1 VPRLLGSAEAG
12 ASASLVR
19 PPGPLF
25 GDGPIRP
32 AGRWQDGRVAGVAR
46 SMGARQSTGTGPESG
61 LVYQIPLRT
70 RFRGVTVRQGLVWR
84 GAAGWAEWSPFL
96 DYGPDEA
103 RIWLRAAMESADI
116 GWPDP
121 VRATVPVN
129 CTIPAVDPEVAYAM
143 AAGSG
148 CTTAKVKVAEQGQ
161 GLADDLNRVEAVRH
175 ALGPTGQVRVDAN
188 GAWDVDAARAA
199 IRQLARF
206 DLEYVEQPCA
216 HVDELAEL
224 RRRLARDGL
233 GVLIAADESIRRSN
247 DPYRVAEL
255 SAADVVVL
263 KVQPLGGV
271 RACLQIAERI
281 GLPVV
286 VSSALETSVGIRAGL
301 ALAAALPQ
309 LPYACGLNTVPL
321 LTDDLVESSLVATGG
336 HLTVRD
342 LVVDPLRLSSAA
354 APSDVVEAWRTRLR
368 EVSPCDAEMQSGEGR
383 IV

>member
-1 VPRLLGSAEAG
+1 
-12 ASASLVR
+12 
-19 PPGPLF
+19 
-25 GDGPIRP
+25 
-32 AGRWQDGRVAGVAR
+32 VAGVAR

-224 RRRLARDGL
+224 RRRLARDGI

-255 SAADVVVL
+255 RAADVVVL

-368 EVSPCDAEMQSGEGR
+368 EVHHAMAEMQSGEGR

>member
-1 VPRLLGSAEAG
+1 MG
-12 ASASLVR
+12 A
-19 PPGPLF
+19 
-25 GDGPIRP
+25 
-32 AGRWQDGRVAGVAR
+32 VAGLAR
-46 SMGARQSTGTGPESG
+46 SMSPRRSPRTAGPESG
-61 LVYQIPLRT
+61 QVYQLSLRT
-70 RFRGVTVRQGLVWR
+70 RFRGVTVRQGVVWR
-84 GAAGWAEWSPFL
+84 GPAGWAEWSPFL
-96 DYGPDEA
+96 DYAPHEA
-103 RIWLRAAMESADI
+103 GTWLRAATESAEI

-121 VRATVPVN
+121 VRTVVPVN

-143 AAGSG
+143 AEGSG

-161 GLADDLNRVEAVRH
+161 ALADDLNRVEAVRH

-188 GAWDVDAARAA
+188 GAWDVDAALAA

-224 RRRLARDGL
+224 RRRLARDGI
-233 GVLIAADESIRRSN
+233 GVLIAADESIRRSS

-255 SAADVVVL
+255 RAADVVVL

-271 RACLQIAERI
+271 RACLEIAERI

-286 VSSALETSVGIRAGL
+286 VSSALETSIGIRAGL

-321 LTDDLVESSLVATGG
+321 LAHDLARVPLVAVAGMLPVG
-336 HLTVRD
+336 
-342 LVVDPLRLSSAA
+342 PLELSADALAA
-354 APSDVVEAWRTRLR
+354 
-368 EVSPCDAEMQSGEGR
+368 
-383 IV
+383 

>member
-1 VPRLLGSAEAG
+1 
-12 ASASLVR
+12 
-19 PPGPLF
+19 
-25 GDGPIRP
+25 
-32 AGRWQDGRVAGVAR
+32 
-46 SMGARQSTGTGPESG
+46 MGARHSSGVAGPESG
-61 LVYQIPLRT
+61 VVYQIGLHT

-103 RIWLRAAMESADI
+103 RSWLRAAMESADI

-161 GLADDLNRVEAVRH
+161 ALADDLNRVEAVRH

-216 HVDELAEL
+216 HVEELAEL
-224 RRRLARDGL
+224 RRRLARDGI

-255 SAADVVVL
+255 RAADVVVL

-271 RACLQIAERI
+271 RACLEIAERI
-281 GLPVV
+281 ELPVV

-301 ALAAALPQ
+301 ALAAALPE

-336 HLTVRD
+336 CLGVGD
-342 LVVDPLRLSSAA
+342 LAVDPLRLSAAA
-354 APSDVVEAWRTRLR
+354 APMDVAEAWRARLR
-368 EVSPCDAEMQSGEGR
+368 EVRRAMAEVQSGGGR
-383 IV
+383 VV

>member
-1 VPRLLGSAEAG
+1 MAGLARSTSPRHSAG
-12 ASASLVR
+12 AA
-19 PPGPLF
+19 
-25 GDGPIRP
+25 
-32 AGRWQDGRVAGVAR
+32 
-46 SMGARQSTGTGPESG
+46 GPESG
-61 LVYQIPLRT
+61 RVYQIGLHT

-84 GAAGWAEWSPFL
+84 GEAGWAEWSPFL

-103 RIWLRAAMESADI
+103 RIWLRAAMESAEI

-129 CTIPAVDPEVAYAM
+129 CTIPAVEAEVAYTM

-148 CTTAKVKVAEQGQ
+148 CTTAKVKVAEHGQ
-161 GLADDLNRVEAVRH
+161 ALADDLNRVEAVRH
-175 ALGPTGQVRVDAN
+175 ALGPTGRVRVDAN
-188 GAWDVDAARAA
+188 GAWDVDTARAA
-199 IRQLARF
+199 IRQLDRF

-216 HVDELAEL
+216 HVEELAEL
-224 RRRLARDGL
+224 RLRLARDGID
-233 GVLIAADESIRRSN
+233 VLIAADESIRRSS

-255 SAADVVVL
+255 RAADVVVL

-271 RACLQIAERI
+271 RACLEIAERI

-301 ALAAALPQ
+301 ALAAALPE

-336 HLTVRD
+336 CLEVR
-342 LVVDPLRLSSAA
+342 RSRGRSAA
-354 APSDVVEAWRTRLR
+354 VVVSGGADGRRGGVAGTASRG
-368 EVSPCDAEMQSGEGR
+368 SPCDGR
-383 IV
+383 GGIRRGPRCLAPANALER